1 MNLNAPLTHTHSV
14 APSSLE
20 STVTVQPRHPE
31 KLLRLPRVEE
41 ATALKKST
49 IYAGMRDGT
58 FPTPVRLAG
67 GRAVAWRES
76 EVQAWIAARTKTGG
90 ANDGA

>member
-1 MNLNAPLTHTHSV
+1 MAPAS
-14 APSSLE
+14 PE
-20 STVTVQPRHPE
+20 SAVTVPLRHPE
-31 KLLRLPRVEE
+31 KLLRLPRVED

-76 EVQAWIAARTKTGG
+76 EVQAWIAARTKTGCT
-90 ANDGA
+90 NDGA

>member
-1 MNLNAPLTHTHSV
+1 MNLNAPPTPTHSV
-14 APSSLE
+14 APASFE
-20 STVTVQPRHPE
+20 GAVTAPLRHLE

-49 IYAGMRDGT
+49 IYAGMREGT

-76 EVQAWIAARTKTGG
+76 EVQAWINARTKTGG
-90 ANDGA
+90 DRD

>member
-1 MNLNAPLTHTHSV
+1 MNLNAPPTPMHGV
-14 APSSLE
+14 APVPAE
-20 STVTVQPRHPE
+20 GTVTVPPRHPE

-49 IYAGMRDGT
+49 IYAGMREGT

-76 EVQAWIAARTKTGG
+76 EVQAWINARTKTGG
-90 ANDGA
+90 DRD